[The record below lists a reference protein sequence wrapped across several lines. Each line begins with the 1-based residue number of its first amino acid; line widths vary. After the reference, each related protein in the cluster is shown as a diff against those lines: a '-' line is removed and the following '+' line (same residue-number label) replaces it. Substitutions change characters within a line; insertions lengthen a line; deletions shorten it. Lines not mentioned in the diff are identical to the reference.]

1 MLWFINMFG
10 FSSRRPTKKR
20 VAKKRVA
27 KKRVSKKQVN
37 KKNTKKVVKRTTVK
51 KGVSKPIVCGSI
63 KNRPMCLRLN
73 RKCKYSTKTK
83 RCQRR

>member
-1 MLWFINMFG
+1 MFG

-20 VAKKRVA
+20 VSKKRVISVS
-27 KKRVSKKQVN
+27 KKRVIKKR
-37 KKNTKKVVKRTTVK
+37 TKKVVKKTTFK
-51 KGVSKPIVCGSI
+51 KGVSNSKPIVCGSI
-63 KNRPMCLRLN
+63 KNRPACLRLN

>member
-1 MLWFINMFG
+1 MVINMFG
-10 FSSRRPTKKR
+10 FSSRQPIKKR

-27 KKRVSKKQVN
+27 KKRIIKKST
-37 KKNTKKVVKRTTVK
+37 KNTKKAVKKTTVK
-51 KGVSKPIVCGSI
+51 KGVSKSKPIVCGSI
-63 KNRPMCLRLN
+63 KNRPACLRLN